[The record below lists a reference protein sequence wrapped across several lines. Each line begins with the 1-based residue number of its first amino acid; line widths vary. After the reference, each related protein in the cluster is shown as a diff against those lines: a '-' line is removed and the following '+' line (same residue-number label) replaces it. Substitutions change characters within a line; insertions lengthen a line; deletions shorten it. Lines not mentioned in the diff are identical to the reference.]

1 MCGESGGIMWRVEK
15 KEKNKKN
22 ETIQKVPIGDYIIK
36 YSQLFIIIHA
46 TIMKKIDSA
55 FFSLPSYDVSLS

>member
-1 MCGESGGIMWRVEK
+1 MCGESSGIMWRVEK
-15 KEKNKKN
+15 KEKNK
-22 ETIQKVPIGDYIIK
+22 TIQKEPIGDYIIK
-36 YSQLFIIIHA
+36 YSQLFIIHA